1 MPRVPEHLVVRR
13 TSKNNLTLTRAKP
26 RTLDDS
32 AILIRMLSAGVCG
45 TDLAMLSG
53 NRAVRAEVLGH
64 EGVGHVLHAPQ
75 GCGVAEGARIVV
87 NPVHR
92 QHPDIVIGHSCD
104 GVFRDLFWLDGSE
117 ALAGGLAV
125 SCPAQCALDNP
136 TLALTEPLASALYSV
151 ELLRERCGD
160 SALLI
165 RGSGTVGILIAK
177 LWSRRAGS
185 TAILVSSA
193 ESHASWLR
201 EVTNWRPNV
210 RICSSSE
217 AARVVREC
225 GGAAVAVLCCSR
237 KGTPEGLRS
246 LLALVEH
253 GAAIDL
259 MAGFPTDYR
268 ESRLDGVQLDSIRWN
283 NICGVS
289 SSPPTAVVDRSSGKT
304 IYLTGH
310 RGTAERHI
318 LGAIELLSE
327 GTISLADIPHCV
339 LALEQLPEAVTQMLS
354 THARHTTKWV
364 KAIVD
369 FSREGYDQPTN

>member
-13 TSKNNLTLTRAKP
+13 TSKNNLILTRETP

-64 EGVGHVLHAPQ
+64 EGVGLVLHAPQ

-92 QHPDIVIGHSCD
+92 QQPDIVIGHSCD
-104 GVFRDLFWLDGSE
+104 GVFRGLFWLDSSE
-117 ALAGGLAV
+117 ALAGGLVV
-125 SCPAQCALDNP
+125 SCPAQCALDDQ
-136 TLALTEPLASALYSV
+136 TLALTEPVASVLYSL

-160 SALLI
+160 STLLI
-165 RGSGTVGILIAK
+165 RGSGTVGILTAK
-177 LWSRRAGS
+177 LWSKLAS
-185 TAILVSSA
+185 SAAILVSSS
-193 ESHASWLR
+193 ETHATWLR
-201 EVTNWRPNV
+201 EATNWPTKV
-210 RICSSSE
+210 RICSSSD
-217 AARVVREC
+217 AARVVRDC
-225 GGAAVAVLCCSR
+225 GGAAIAVLCCSR
-237 KGTPEGLRS
+237 NSAPEDLRL
-246 LLALVEH
+246 LLALVEE
-253 GAAIDL
+253 GAVIDL
-259 MAGFPTDYR
+259 MAGFPSDYR
-268 ESRLDGVQLDSIRWN
+268 EPRLDGAPLDSIRWN

-289 SSPPTAVVDRSSGKT
+289 GSPPTAVVDRSSGKT

-318 LGAIELLSE
+318 LRAMELFSE
-327 GTISLADIPHCV
+327 GTVSLGDIPHRV
-339 LALEQLPEAVTQMLS
+339 LAPEQLPGAVNQMLS

-369 FSREGYDQPTN
+369 FSREGHEQPIN